1 MVGKKVA
8 DGVKGDGR
16 GLVARVA
23 VDTGGDCGEGD
34 RVEALAGGNGE
45 RRGVAGSEEFGLA
58 VGAAMPDGADCM
70 NDTLYAKQA
79 RAGGHRVA
87 GRQAV
92 FEGRGAQ
99 GAAFGQNRGAAGAV
113 YGAIDTATA

>member
-1 MVGKKVA
+1 MVGKKTA

-16 GLVARVA
+16 GLLAGVA

-34 RVEALAGGNGE
+34 RVEAFVGGDGE
-45 RRGVAGSEEFGLA
+45 GGRVAGSKEFGFA
-58 VGAAMPDGADCM
+58 VEAAMPDGADCM
-70 NDTLYAKQA
+70 NDTLYAKLA